1 MRCSASAMR
10 SGASLIRDRQ
20 ELGPSRS
27 TQVGF
32 TRLAHVQTPI
42 SGKPEIGVCS
52 APQRNQVYADCVN
65 LSALLRCARDTRV
78 SRRTSAS
85 CEQPTFTCGPRGCIV
100 SGLLLTMKTATRTCE
115 PSAGG
120 DWHRTRHGARGRY
133 SALSHPNSGLPE
145 FGTLSRPKSDESDFG
160 WERAARCCRTR

>member
-1 MRCSASAMR
+1 
-10 SGASLIRDRQ
+10 
-20 ELGPSRS
+20 
-27 TQVGF
+27 
-32 TRLAHVQTPI
+32 
-42 SGKPEIGVCS
+42 
-52 APQRNQVYADCVN
+52 YADCVN

-120 DWHRTRHGARGRY
+120 DWHRTRHGARAGER
-133 SALSHPNSGLPE
+133 
-145 FGTLSRPKSDESDFG
+145 TKDESG
-160 WERAARCCRTR
+160 PVLILRSAPCLRRVANSNGRARLEG